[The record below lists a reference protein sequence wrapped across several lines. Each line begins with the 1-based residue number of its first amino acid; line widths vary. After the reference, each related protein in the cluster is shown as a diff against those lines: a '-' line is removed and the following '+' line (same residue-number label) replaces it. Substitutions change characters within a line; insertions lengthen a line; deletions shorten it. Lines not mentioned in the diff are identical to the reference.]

1 VVDLH
6 IFGAHDS
13 YVLDVLFSPDGGTL
27 VSAGMD
33 NLVKLWSVDDWQP
46 IATFVGHTK
55 SVNSLALAPDGT
67 TLASG
72 STDGTVKLW
81 SFPEGQPLHQLR
93 DRKKTVTCVCI
104 SADGEWVAAACY
116 GGRAAIWTLVGEP
129 VVAFAASDKNLSAVA
144 ISPDRQL
151 LATAG
156 LGDDVRVWSLPGA
169 EQVARL
175 SGHAVAVPA
184 LQFIDNGR
192 QLVSLGHTD
201 QTIRFWET
209 AGWQETRE
217 IELDGARVRHL
228 AFSPDERTV
237 ALSAEG
243 SLQLRATDSW
253 RLKGNYPVGT
263 KALSRAAFS
272 PDGRLVAVGGADR
285 KIRVWTL
292 DWIA

>member
-1 VVDLH
+1 MVDLH
-6 IFGAHDS
+6 VFDAHDS

-33 NLVKLWSVDDWQP
+33 NLVKLWSVPECQP
-46 IATFVGHTK
+46 VATFVDHAK
-55 SVNSLALAPDGT
+55 SVNSMALAPNGA

-72 STDGTVKLW
+72 SSDATVKLW
-81 SFPEGQPLHQLR
+81 SFPDGQPLHRLQ
-93 DRKKTVTCVCI
+93 DRRKTVTCVRF
-104 SADGEWVAAACY
+104 SADGEWVAAGSY
-116 GGRAAIWTLVGEP
+116 GGRAAVWTLAGEP
-129 VVAFAASDKNLSAVA
+129 VVAFAASDENLSAVA

-156 LGDDVRVWSLPGA
+156 LGDDILVWSLPAA

-184 LQFIDNGR
+184 LEFIDGGR

-201 QTIRFWET
+201 QTIRFWDT
-209 AGWQETRE
+209 ASWHQTRDMDLE
-217 IELDGARVRHL
+217 GARVRNL

-243 SLQLRATDSW
+243 SLQLRSTDSW
-253 RLKGNYPVGT
+253 RLQGNYPVGT

-272 PDGRLVAVGGADR
+272 PDGRRVAAGGADR

-292 DWIA
+292 DIIR